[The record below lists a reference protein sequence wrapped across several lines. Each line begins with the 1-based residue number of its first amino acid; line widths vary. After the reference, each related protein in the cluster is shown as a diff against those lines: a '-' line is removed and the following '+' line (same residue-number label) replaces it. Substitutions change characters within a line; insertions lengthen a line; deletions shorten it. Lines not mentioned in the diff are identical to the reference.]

1 MGHMQTITLIGEM
14 IRRGI
19 RQFWQFLKP
28 GPEAWSGATLGLV
41 CANLFLLIYL
51 IIPLLMVASPDWI
64 NQLTVLYFLAAAA
77 GSAALLMLVFRLLV
91 RLPGFFQWM
100 LFMTIIVFVL
110 SLIQLISGAGKAFI
124 IGSVVLAFSLAG
136 SGVWVIIRCGMRQRT
151 SGSRML
157 LGATTLTGIIG
168 IAFMLFW
175 FWQEGSPLEMPA
187 NAAASTGTPVA
198 LISKPDSSLPGPWQV
213 KYLSYGTGTDKRRS
227 EYGSNAILIT
237 RSVDGSKMID
247 GWNGPGGWARTRYW
261 GFDAK
266 HLPLQARVWYPQGS
280 GPFPLI
286 LIVHGNHAM
295 DDFSES
301 GYEYLGQLLA
311 SRGFILASIDED
323 FLNGTF
329 SDSLLSLPGGKTGL
343 QGEND
348 ARAWLLLEHLRLWR
362 EWTENRDNPF
372 YGLVDWNNL
381 ALIGHS
387 RGGEAA
393 ATAAAFNRLPFYPD
407 NALIPF
413 DYGFN
418 IRSVIAIA
426 PCDGQY
432 QPASLPTKLE
442 NINYLV
448 LHGSHDMDAQ
458 SFLGSRQFSRVS
470 FSGPEHFF
478 KCALFIYGANHGQF
492 NSVWG
497 RLDLWHPVVEMMN
510 LKSIIPIEDQQ
521 KIAKVYISAFL
532 EATLHGEK
540 EYERIFQDYR
550 SAQGWL
556 PPTIYLSHYEDSDTR
571 MVCTYQ
577 EDIDLTSADLAGAH
591 LHGEDLKLWAEH
603 KVWIK
608 WGSKDTNA
616 VYLGWDYSKDQKK
629 ASYILTLP
637 DKGLNYSDDSSL
649 VFAMADTGEDPPSDE
664 SDKGP
669 EKLSQETQP
678 GTPEESQP
686 KFIDCSLVVTD
697 QTGAS
702 AVLPLSHYSALQPKI
717 KVQVA
722 KAAFMNPNADS
733 EVVFQSFEFALAD
746 FSKVNPAFDAEK
758 LNRVAF
764 VFDRTPKGVVILDDI
779 GIRDNSQTAKG
790 VK

>member
-1 MGHMQTITLIGEM
+1 MRHMQIFTLVKEK

-19 RQFWQFLKP
+19 RKVWNFLKP
-28 GPEAWSGATLGLV
+28 SQEAWTGAALGLV
-41 CANLFLLIYL
+41 CANIFILFYFIV
-51 IIPLLMVASPDWI
+51 PLLMVASPNWV
-64 NQLTVLYFLAAAA
+64 NPLTILYFLGTTTLSA
-77 GSAALLMLVFRLLV
+77 GLLMLVLRLLI

-100 LFMTIIVFVL
+100 LFVTIIFFAVPFTMVFAG
-110 SLIQLISGAGKAFI
+110 SGVAVI
-124 IGSVVLAFSLAG
+124 IASVVLAFSLVG
-136 SGVWVIIRCGMRQRT
+136 SGVLVIIRGGIRQRAP
-151 SGSRML
+151 GSRL
-157 LGATTLTGIIG
+157 LLVATTLTGFVG

-175 FWQEGSPLEMPA
+175 FWQEGSSLEMPA
-187 NAAASTGTPVA
+187 NAADLKGSPVV
-198 LISKPDSSLPGPWQV
+198 LISKPAPSLPGPWQV
-213 KYLSYGTGTDKRRS
+213 EYLSYGSGTDKRRS
-227 EYGSNAILIT
+227 EYGSKATLIAH
-237 RSVDGSKMID
+237 SVDGSKMID

-261 GFDAK
+261 GFDTK
-266 HLPLQARVWYPQGS
+266 NLPLQARVWYPQGP
-280 GPFPLI
+280 GPFPLV

-295 DDFSES
+295 DDFSEP

-323 FLNGTF
+323 FLNGTV
-329 SDSLLSLPGGKTGL
+329 SDVLLSSPGSKTGL

-348 ARAWLLLEHLRLWR
+348 ARAWLLLEHLRQWR
-362 EWTENRDNPF
+362 EWSENSDTPF

-442 NINYLV
+442 NVNYLV
-448 LHGSHDMDAQ
+448 LHGSHDMDVQ
-458 SFLGSRQFSRVS
+458 SFHGSRQFSRVS
-470 FSGPEHFF
+470 FSGQGHFF
-478 KCALFIYGANHGQF
+478 KCALYIYGANHGQF

-497 RLDLWHPVVEMMN
+497 RSDYGHPVIDMMN
-510 LKSIIPIEDQQ
+510 VKSIMPDEDQK

-556 PPTIYLSHYEDSDTR
+556 PSTIYLSHYEHSDTK
-571 MVCTYQ
+571 MVCTFQ
-577 EDIDLTSADLAGAH
+577 EDINLASAALPGAR

-603 KVWIK
+603 QVWIK

-616 VYLGWDYSKDQKK
+616 VYLGWDNTMDQKK
-629 ASYILTLP
+629 ASYTITLP
-637 DKGLNYSDDSSL
+637 DKGLNCSADSSL
-649 VFAMADTGEDPPSDE
+649 VFAMADTGEDPPVDDSDNG
-664 SDKGP
+664 SDKS
-669 EKLSQETQP
+669 SQESQP
-678 GTPEESQP
+678 DTSDQPQP

-697 QTGAS
+697 KTGAS
-702 AVLPLSHYSALQPKI
+702 AVLPLSHYAALQPKI

-722 KAAFMNPNADS
+722 KAAFMNRNSDS
-733 EVVFQSFEFALAD
+733 EVVFQSFEFPLAD
-746 FSKVNPAFDAEK
+746 FSKANPAFHPEK
-758 LNRVAF
+758 LHQVAF
-764 VFDRTPKGVVILDDI
+764 VFDRTSKGVVVLDDI
-779 GIRDNSQTAKG
+779 GIRIRGQTTIK
-790 VK
+790 